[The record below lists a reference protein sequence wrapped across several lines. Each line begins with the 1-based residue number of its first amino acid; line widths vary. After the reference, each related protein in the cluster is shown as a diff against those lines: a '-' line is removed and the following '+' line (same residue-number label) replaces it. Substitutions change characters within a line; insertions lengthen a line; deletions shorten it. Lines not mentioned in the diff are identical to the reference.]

1 MGLEEK
7 REEIKELIKLN
18 KGKRNLNAKILRF
31 LREDIDELLNKGYMI
46 VDIQQLLKTKLK
58 IDINYQTLAG
68 WIKRNIKKE
77 GVKNVKKEKLN
88 KRKEKSNSS
97 VETNNNNDDDVI
109 DSFFAKAKKLTK

>member
-31 LREDIDELLNKGYMI
+31 LREDIEELLNKGYMI

-58 IDINYQTLAG
+58 VDINYQTLAG
-68 WIKRNIKKE
+68 WIKRNIKQK
-77 GVKNVKKEKLN
+77 GAKNVKDDELN
-88 KRKEKSNSS
+88 KRKKKNSNI
-97 VETNNNNDDDVI
+97 ENEANDEENP
-109 DSFFAKAKKLTK
+109 FAFLKTKKN